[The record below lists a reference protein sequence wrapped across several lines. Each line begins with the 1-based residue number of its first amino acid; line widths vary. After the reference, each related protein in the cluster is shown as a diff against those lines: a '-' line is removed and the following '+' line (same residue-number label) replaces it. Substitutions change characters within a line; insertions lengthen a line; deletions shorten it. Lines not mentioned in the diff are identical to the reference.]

1 MNYAIVTPNTKGQ
14 IVIPKAMREAL
25 GITTDSQL
33 YLSVKDQTLCIQPV
47 VSSMSAKP
55 DKTYAEI
62 LAETQGGWAGDNWP
76 TEEAERRKI
85 ELAATERAKKAW

>member
-25 GITTDSQL
+25 GITADSQL
-33 YLSVKDQTLCIQPV
+33 YLSVKDQTLYIQPF
-47 VSSMSAKP
+47 VSLMSAKR

-76 TEEAERRKI
+76 EEEAKYHKI
-85 ELAATERAKKAW
+85 ELAATKKAKKAW